1 MKSTFIAFSDEKT
14 QRPNEDENEEL
25 AFSELYSRYF
35 RALFNYTYSKVND
48 QFIAQEIVQELFISI
63 WKQRQSNTIQSN
75 QAYLFASVKN
85 LIISYYRKEYTR
97 QHHYSQ
103 WEIHSE
109 KSTESTDQPLLTA
122 DLQQHYE
129 DGLRLLSP
137 KCREVFL
144 FSRKG
149 HSNREIAQQFAISE
163 KTVEQHITKARGLL
177 KTYLKEHLAYALLSV
192 FSFLD

>member
-1 MKSTFIAFSDEKT
+1 MKSTFIDENT
-14 QRPNEDENEEL
+14 LRPIEEENEEI
-25 AFSELYSRYF
+25 AFSELYNRYF

-63 WKQRQSNTIQSN
+63 WKQRRNHTIQSN
-75 QAYLFASVKN
+75 QAYLFASIKN

-109 KSTESTDQPLLTA
+109 KTTDSTDQSLLTA

-129 DGLRLLSP
+129 DGLQLLPP

-149 HSNREIAQQFAISE
+149 HTNREIAQQLAISE
-163 KTVEQHITKARGLL
+163 KTVE
-177 KTYLKEHLAYALLSV
+177 
-192 FSFLD
+192 